1 MKFITMGEVL
11 LRLAPPNNEKI
22 RTCNSFVATYGGGEV
37 NVAAALSNLGV
48 DSSVFTVLPDN
59 SVGKAALRSLRAND
73 VNVEP
78 VIMAPGRMGVY
89 YLEETFG
96 VRSSKVIYDRAGSAF
111 AAYDL
116 LNVDLE
122 KILDGYDWLHLS
134 GITPALS
141 MNCRMLVEQAL
152 FVAKQKG
159 ITVSFD
165 CNYRSK
171 LWGFQEARD
180 VISPY
185 LPYVDVL
192 FGIEPLNLIDPE
204 TGRDIKEGI
213 DTKNPTYEEQ
223 DYIFQK
229 MQEMYNFKV
238 IARHVRYV
246 HSGNENSLKGFLYYN
261 GQTYESKTFRF
272 QILDRVGGGDAFASG
287 MIYAIMQNMKPR
299 DMINFGVASSVM
311 KHTIRGDINI
321 TDRPEDIIA
330 IMRESYEIK
339 R

>member
-1 MKFITMGEVL
+1 MRFITIGEVM

-22 RTCNSFVATYGGGEV
+22 RTCNSFISNYGGAEV
-37 NVAAALSNLGV
+37 NVAAALANLGI
-48 DSSVFTVLPDN
+48 DSTFFTVLPDN
-59 SVGKAALRSLRAND
+59 SIGKAALRSLRAND
-73 VNVEP
+73 VHTGP
-78 VIMAPGRMGVY
+78 IIMAPGRMGVY
-89 YLEETFG
+89 YLEESFG
-96 VRSSKVIYDRAGSAF
+96 VRPSKVIYDRANSAF
-111 AAYDL
+111 AAYDFQQ
-116 LNVDLE
+116 VDLE
-122 KILDGYDWLHLS
+122 HVLDGYDWLHLS

-141 MNCRMLVEQAL
+141 ANCQILIEQAL
-152 FVAKQKG
+152 YVAKEKG

-180 VISPY
+180 VISRY

-192 FGIEPLNLIDPE
+192 IGIEPLNLINPE
-204 TGRDIKEGI
+204 TGKDYKEGI
-213 DTKNPTYEEQ
+213 DTRNPTYEQQ

-229 MQEMYNFKV
+229 MFEQYHFKA

-246 HSGNENSLKGFLYYN
+246 HSGNENSLKAFLYYE
-261 GQTYESKTFRF
+261 GQTYESKEFRF

-287 MIYAIMQNMKPR
+287 IIYALMNKMKPR
-299 DMINFGVASSVM
+299 DIINFGVASSVM

-321 TDRPEDIIA
+321 TDRPEDILN
-330 IMRESYEIK
+330 IMRESFEIK